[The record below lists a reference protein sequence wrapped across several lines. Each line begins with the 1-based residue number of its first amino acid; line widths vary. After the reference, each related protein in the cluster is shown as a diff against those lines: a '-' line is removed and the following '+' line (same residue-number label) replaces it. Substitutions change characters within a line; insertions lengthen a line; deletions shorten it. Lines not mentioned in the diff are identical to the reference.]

1 MGQFDQVLETLINLN
16 IDQYSGTIPQNKVI
30 YYNNMADAYLE
41 VKDTEKAMI
50 WQTKARQI
58 TADIKNPKIRASLQD
73 TLSLND
79 AAILVLRSQ
88 FADAEQV
95 LLTQAGK
102 QKPLIRMI
110 SAAMLFAEIGIHI
123 GNCDAAREHLN
134 FVIANGNKVFDV
146 QKARNILVNLQNSRA
161 ATYS

>member
-1 MGQFDQVLETLINLN
+1 
-16 IDQYSGTIPQNKVI
+16 
-30 YYNNMADAYLE
+30 
-41 VKDTEKAMI
+41 MI